1 MSQTSLRNHLPGRD
15 RGHRGGAILPH
26 RAIWRLHWAPRRLVG
41 GLLIALFFTAVLG
54 FGQTAVATLW
64 GEQMVWWMQALA
76 LPGQFALPDLTGIH
90 LLAMPVPLIDPRLAD
105 PRPLALTG
113 HALACISLWL
123 AAGWLPDSAKPGAYL
138 LRFAVLI
145 HSASLLYFWLWPAS
159 FPHSLINHIGGGLR
173 QTWVLLLLTPWL
185 HLFTYYLFP
194 FAVWQR
200 LLLTTLTLAYL
211 ALLAPLQYTSHVALL
226 MALGT
231 VTMPLL
237 HLLFGV
243 MVPILGLVALYGW
256 GMSWHDPAR
265 ETDPAGTEGHLH
277 AG

>member
-41 GLLIALFFTAVLG
+41 GMLIALFFTAVLG

-76 LPGQFALPDLTGIH
+76 LPGQFALPDLTGLH

-159 FPHSLINHIGGGLR
+159 FPHSLINLIGGGLR